1 MKNKK
6 IFSNFLLIISI
17 LILISACNKQAI
29 ENNNIDKTKK
39 LNQDIPTKTDNES
52 LVTESNFSGEI
63 GEKLIITNG
72 QVEIEE
78 NIINDGLAHFF
89 NTEIP
94 SSKTIYFFVVKD
106 KNGIY
111 RAAANGCRVCFGS
124 RMGFRQTG
132 NNMICNTCGNSY
144 PIEKIATEKGGCN
157 PGPINPNLI
166 VKNGKII
173 INQSD
178 IEKVADL
185 F

>member
-106 KNGIY
+106 K
-111 RAAANGCRVCFGS
+111 
-124 RMGFRQTG
+124 
-132 NNMICNTCGNSY
+132 
-144 PIEKIATEKGGCN
+144 GGYHE
-157 PGPINPNLI
+157 
-166 VKNGKII
+166 
-173 INQSD
+173 S
-178 IEKVADL
+178 
-185 F
+185 